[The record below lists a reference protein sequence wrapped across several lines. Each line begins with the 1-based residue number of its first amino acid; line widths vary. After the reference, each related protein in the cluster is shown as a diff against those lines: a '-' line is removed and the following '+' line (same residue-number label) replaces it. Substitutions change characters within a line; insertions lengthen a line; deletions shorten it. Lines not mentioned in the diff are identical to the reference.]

1 MVETLSAP
9 VPLDHAHAAK
19 IRNAIADAKAKGR
32 VGSAAPRKWP
42 TEPEARGERDAEQH
56 HPLAVARRLGHG
68 DELGS
73 VAQFGEEDQPETSR
87 PPITWTDSP
96 ARLFA
101 RTSTR

>member
-1 MVETLSAP
+1 VVETLSAP
-9 VPLDHAHAAK
+9 VPSGHAHAAK

-32 VGSAAPRKWP
+32 VGSVAPRKWP
-42 TEPEARGERDAEQH
+42 IEPEARGERDAEQH
-56 HPLAVARRLGHG
+56 HPPAVARRVGRG

-73 VAQFGEEDQPETSR
+73 VAQFGAEDHPETSR
-87 PPITWTDSP
+87 PPITGTDSP